1 MRFRAHPFLLAV
13 VIVMGPVVLLSGPG
27 QGAAALQGESSD
39 TVALCELLAATPSAA
54 TPVIAASPSPAAIE
68 FDLIYLD
75 LMIAQQARVRDLA
88 KLAAVQ
94 AESPEVRRLGDET
107 FDGTEPILDRLQ
119 DTRAAWF
126 DDRPV
131 LQDAALISALDEI
144 GRLQP
149 AVGGV
154 PGAVEIVQ
162 GEGAIA
168 ELCAETSDFDVHFL
182 TTLIEQLDGG
192 ILFSEAAMQLAG
204 RDETKVIAALVVETE
219 QPFKDNAISYRDL
232 LLQGSPIPA
241 DH

>member
-1 MRFRAHPFLLAV
+1 
-13 VIVMGPVVLLSGPG
+13 
-27 QGAAALQGESSD
+27 
-39 TVALCELLAATPSAA
+39 
-54 TPVIAASPSPAAIE
+54 VIAASPSPAAIE

-126 DDRPV
+126 DGRPV

-168 ELCAETSDFDVHFL
+168 ELCAETGDFDVHVL

-192 ILFSEAAMQLAG
+192 ILFSEAAKQLAG
-204 RDETKVIAALVVETE
+204 RDETKVIAALVVETD
-219 QPFKDNAISYRDL
+219 QPFKDGAIAYRDL